1 MCNACCYIYQAHIQD
16 DWNSIQKAGYCVG
29 KREQSN
35 MRIAQWKVG
44 KKKFEGGTFTTIT
57 KGSEYHDVGHLTDM
71 VTWNVLCALHGEQA
85 TIYIC
90 SVFV

>member
-35 MRIAQWKVG
+35 MRIAQWEIG
-44 KKKFEGGTFTTIT
+44 KKKFEGGIFSIIT
-57 KGSEYHDVGHLTDM
+57 KGSQYVDAGHLTDM
-71 VTWNVLCALHGEQA
+71 MTWNVLCAMCGEQA
-85 TIYIC
+85 TICIC

>member
-1 MCNACCYIYQAHIQD
+1 MCNARCYIHQAHIQD
-16 DWNSIQKAGYCVG
+16 DWNRVSKAGYAVG

-44 KKKFEGGTFTTIT
+44 QKKFEGGIFNIIT
-57 KGSEYHDVGHLTDM
+57 KGSDYHDVGLLIDM
-71 VTWNVLCALHGEQA
+71 MTWNVLCATFSEQA
-85 TIYIC
+85 TICMC